1 MYLPRRV
8 VVQMAIFTTGTL
20 VAVSVMAFHYMGLP
34 NYLFGIGHYRVTLQ
48 LPVAAGL
55 YSSGNVTY
63 RGTEVGRVE
72 SVDLTD
78 TGVNAVLSLKSGV
91 PIPVD
96 LEAQVHS
103 QTAVGE
109 QFVAL
114 LPRSANGPVLK
125 EGDVIPED
133 RASVPPDVNS
143 LLAATNRG
151 IQAIPHDNLKTVID
165 EGYTAV
171 GGLGP
176 ELSRLVKGTTS
187 LAIDARKNLDAL
199 VTLADQSQPVLDSQ
213 TNTSDSIAAWAAN
226 IATVTGE
233 LKTQDAAVSKVLTD
247 GPAAADASRA
257 LLDRL
262 QPSLPVLLQNL
273 VGLDQVGIT
282 YNANLEQILVL
293 LPQGISI
300 LQGAGLANRNTK
312 QPYKGGFL
320 SFNLNLNLPPAC
332 LTGFLP
338 PQQQRVP
345 SDVDYPPRPEG
356 NIYCRVPQDSPFNVR
371 GARNIPCET
380 KPGKRAPTVAMC
392 ESDENYIPLNDGYNW
407 KGDPNSTL
415 SGQSIPQL
423 PPGAPE
429 AVPAAP
435 AAAPPAAPPPPI
447 AIAQYDPNTG
457 TYVGPDGHTYR
468 QTDLARDANQNQ
480 SWQDMMLPP
489 KGQ

>member
-8 VVQMAIFTTGTL
+8 VTQMAIFTVGTL
-20 VAVSVMAFHYMGLP
+20 VAVSFMVFHYMQLP
-34 NYLFGIGHYRVTLQ
+34 TYLFGVGHYRVTLQ
-48 LPVAAGL
+48 LPTAAGL

-72 SVDLTD
+72 SVALTD
-78 TGVNAVLSLKSGV
+78 SGVDAVLSLDSGV
-91 PIPVD
+91 SIPAD
-96 LEAQVHS
+96 LDAEVHS

-114 LPRSANGPVLK
+114 RPRSGNGPVLK
-125 EGDVIPED
+125 NGDVIPLD
-133 RASVPPDVNS
+133 RASVPPDINS

-199 VTLADQSQPVLDSQ
+199 ITLTDQSQPVLDSQ
-213 TNTSDSIAAWAAN
+213 TETSDSIQAWAAN
-226 IATVTGE
+226 IARVTGE
-233 LKTQDAAVSKVLTD
+233 LKAQDPAVSGLLDK
-247 GPAAADASRA
+247 GPAAADETRA

-262 QPSLPVLLQNL
+262 QPSLPILMANL
-273 VGLDQVGIT
+273 ASLDQVGIT
-282 YNANLEQILVL
+282 YQNDLEQLLVL
-293 LPQGISI
+293 LPPGIAI

-312 QPYKGGFL
+312 QAYKGGYL

-332 LTGFLP
+332 TTGFLP

-345 SDVDYPPRPEG
+345 TDVDYPQRPPG
-356 NIYCRVPQDSPFNVR
+356 NVYCRVPQDAPFNVR

-380 KPGKRAPTVAMC
+380 KPGKRAPTAAMC

-407 KGDPNSTL
+407 KGDPNATI
-415 SGQSIPQL
+415 SGQAIPQL
-423 PPGAPE
+423 PPGTPGST
-429 AVPAAP
+429 AAP
-435 AAAPPAAPPPPI
+435 QAPDPAPLAV
-447 AIAQYDPNTG
+447 AEYDPATG
-457 TYVGPDGHTYR
+457 SYIGPDGKTYT
-468 QTDLARDANQNQ
+468 QANLARDASQHQ
-480 SWQDMMLPP
+480 TWQDMLLPP

>member
-8 VVQMAIFTTGTL
+8 VTQMAIFTTGTL
-20 VAVSVMAFHYMGLP
+20 VAVAVMAFHYMALP
-34 NYLFGIGHYRVTLQ
+34 NYLFGVGHYRVTLQ
-48 LPVAAGL
+48 LPAAGGL

-72 SVDLTD
+72 SVQLTD
-78 TGVNAVLSLKSGV
+78 TGVNAILSLKSGV
-91 PIPVD
+91 PIPAD
-96 LEAQVHS
+96 LKAEVHS

-125 EGDVIPED
+125 EGDVIGVD
-133 RASVPPDVNS
+133 RASVPPDINS

-176 ELSRLVKGTTS
+176 ELSRLVKGTTA

-213 TNTSDSIAAWAAN
+213 TKTAGSIAAWAAN
-226 IATVTGE
+226 VATVTGE
-233 LKTQDAAVSKVLTD
+233 LQAQDPAVSKVLAD
-247 GPAAADASRA
+247 GPGAADASRG

-262 QPSLPVLLQNL
+262 QPSLPILLQNL
-273 VGLDQVGIT
+273 VGLDDVGIT
-282 YNANLEQILVL
+282 YNHDLEQILVL

-338 PQQQRVP
+338 PQQQRIP
-345 SDVDYPPRPEG
+345 SDVDYPPRPAG
-356 NIYCRVPQDSPFNVR
+356 NLYCRVPQDSPFNVR
-371 GARNIPCET
+371 GARNTPCET
-380 KPGKRAPTVAMC
+380 KPGKRAPTAAMC
-392 ESDENYIPLNDGYNW
+392 ESDENYLPLNDGYNW
-407 KGDPNSTL
+407 KGDPNATL
-415 SGQSIPQL
+415 SGQPIPQL

-429 AVPAAP
+429 AAP
-435 AAAPPAAPPPPI
+435 PPGAAPPAAPPPI
-447 AIAQYDPNTG
+447 AVARYDPNTG
-457 TYVGPDGHTYR
+457 TYVGPDGRSYR
-468 QTDLARDANQNQ
+468 QTDLARDADQHQ
-480 SWQDMMLPP
+480 SWQDMLLPP

>member
-1 MYLPRRV
+1 MYMPRRV
-8 VVQMAIFTTGTL
+8 LIQMAVFTTGTL
-20 VAVSVMAFHYMGLP
+20 IAVSVMAFHYMGLP
-34 NYLFGIGHYRVTLQ
+34 NYLFGIGHYRVTLH
-48 LPVAAGL
+48 LPRAGGL

-72 SVDLTD
+72 DVTLTD
-78 TGVNAVLSLKSGV
+78 TGVDAVLSLDSGV
-91 PIPVD
+91 KIPAD
-96 LEAQVHS
+96 LDAEVHS

-114 LPRSANGPVLK
+114 LPRSGDGPALK
-125 EGDVIPED
+125 GGDQIPVD
-133 RASVPPDVNS
+133 RASVPPDINE

-199 VTLADQSQPVLDSQ
+199 ITLTDQSQPVLDSQ
-213 TNTSDSIAAWAAN
+213 TNTAGSIAAWAAN
-226 IATVTGE
+226 IATVTKE
-233 LKTQDAAVSKVLTD
+233 LKDQDPAVSKLLQD
-247 GPAAADASRA
+247 GPGAADAVRS

-262 QPSLPVLLQNL
+262 QPSVPILLNNL
-273 VGLDQVGIT
+273 VGLDDVGIS
-282 YNANLEQILVL
+282 YRSDLEQILVL

-300 LQGAGLANRNTK
+300 LQGAGMANRDTK
-312 QPYKGGFL
+312 QAYKGGYL
-320 SFNLNLNLPPAC
+320 SFNLNINLPPPC

-338 PQQQRVP
+338 AQQQRVQT
-345 SDVDYPPRPEG
+345 DVDYPPRPAG
-356 NIYCRVPQDSPFNVR
+356 NLYCRVPQDSPFNVR

-380 KPGKRAPTVAMC
+380 KPGKRAPSAEMC
-392 ESDENYIPLNDGYNW
+392 EGDENYVPLNDGYNW

-415 SGQSIPQL
+415 SGQPIPQ
-423 PPGAPE
+423 PAFGAPTP
-429 AVPAAP
+429 AGAPQAAP
-435 AAAPPAAPPPPI
+435 APAPPPI
-447 AIAQYDPNTG
+447 AVAQYDPNTG
-457 TYVGPDGHTYR
+457 TYLGPDGHPYT
-468 QTDLARDANQNQ
+468 QTDLARDANKNQ
-480 SWQDMMLPP
+480 SWQDMLLPP

>member
-1 MYLPRRV
+1 VYLPRRV
-8 VVQMAIFTTGTL
+8 ITQMAIFTTGTL
-20 VAVSVMAFHYMGLP
+20 VAVSVMVFHYMGLP
-34 NYLFGIGHYRVTLQ
+34 NYLFGVGHYRVTLH
-48 LPVAAGL
+48 LPAAAGL
-55 YSSGNVTY
+55 YSTGNVTY

-72 SVDLTD
+72 NVELTN
-78 TGVNAVLSLKSGV
+78 TGVDAILSLKSGV
-91 PIPVD
+91 AIPAD
-96 LEAQVHS
+96 LDAEVHS

-114 LPRSANGPVLK
+114 RPRSDNGPALK
-125 EGDVIPED
+125 NGDVINED
-133 RASVPPDVNS
+133 RAYVPPDINS

-176 ELSRLVKGTTS
+176 ELSRLVKGTTA
-187 LAIDARKNLDAL
+187 LAIDARKNLDSL
-199 VTLADQSQPVLDSQ
+199 ITLTDQSQPVLDSQ
-213 TNTSDSIAAWAAN
+213 TESADSIAAWAAN
-226 IATVTGE
+226 LATVTGE
-233 LKTQDAAVSKVLTD
+233 LKTEDPAVSKLLTD
-247 GPAAADASRA
+247 GPGAADATRG

-262 QPSLPVLLQNL
+262 QPSLPVLLHNL
-273 VGLDQVGIT
+273 VGLDNVGIT
-282 YNANLEQILVL
+282 YNNDLEQILVL

-312 QPYKGGFL
+312 QAYKGGYL

-345 SDVDYPPRPEG
+345 ADVDYPPRPAG
-356 NIYCRVPQDSPFNVR
+356 NLYCRVPQDSPFNVR

-380 KPGKRAPTVAMC
+380 KPGKRAPTAAMC

-407 KGDPNSTL
+407 KGDPNATL

-423 PPGAPE
+423 PPGTPTA
-429 AVPAAP
+429 
-435 AAAPPAAPPPPI
+435 PPPI
-447 AIAQYDPNTG
+447 AVAQYDTNTG
-457 TYVGPDGHTYR
+457 TYVGPDGRTYR
-468 QTDLARDANQNQ
+468 QTDLARDADQHQ

-489 KGQ
+489 KG

>member
-1 MYLPRRV
+1 MHLPRRV
-8 VVQMAIFTTGTL
+8 VTQMAIFTTGTL

-34 NYLFGIGHYRVTLQ
+34 NYLFGVGHYRVTLH
-48 LPVAAGL
+48 LHTAGGL
-55 YSSGNVTY
+55 YASGNVTY

-72 SVDLTD
+72 SVSLTNS
-78 TGVNAVLSLKSGV
+78 GVDAVLSLKSGV
-91 PIPVD
+91 PIPAD
-96 LEAQVHS
+96 LDAEVHS

-114 LPRSANGPVLK
+114 RPRSGNGPVLK
-125 EGDVIPED
+125 NGDVIAVD
-133 RASVPPDVNS
+133 RASVPPDINS
-143 LLAATNRG
+143 LLDATNRG

-176 ELSRLVKGTTS
+176 ELSRLVRGTTS
-187 LAIDARKNLDAL
+187 LAIDARKNLDSL
-199 VTLADQSQPVLDSQ
+199 ITLTDQSQPVLDSQ

-233 LKTQDAAVSKVLTD
+233 LKRQDPAVSKLLQD
-247 GPAAADASRA
+247 GPGAADASRA

-262 QPSLPVLLQNL
+262 QLSLPILLNNL
-273 VGLDQVGIT
+273 VGLDDVGVA
-282 YNANLEQILVL
+282 YNNDLEQLLVL

-312 QPYKGGFL
+312 QAFKGGYL

-345 SDVDYPPRPEG
+345 SDIDYPPRPAG
-356 NIYCRVPQDSPFNVR
+356 NLYCRVPQDSPFNVR

-380 KPGKRAPTVAMC
+380 KPGKRAPTASMC
-392 ESDENYIPLNDGYNW
+392 ESDEEYVPLNDGYNW
-407 KGDPNSTL
+407 KGDPNATL
-415 SGQSIPQL
+415 SGQPIPQP
-423 PPGAPE
+423 PPGTPGST
-429 AVPAAP
+429 AVPP
-435 AAAPPAAPPPPI
+435 APPPI
-447 AIAQYDPNTG
+447 AIARYDPDTG
-457 TYVGPDGHTYR
+457 TYLGPDGHLYT
-468 QTDLARDANQNQ
+468 QADLARNANRHQ
-480 SWQDMMLPP
+480 SWQDMLLPP